1 MPSVLVLPCEQE
13 ASDRSGNV
21 DLDLG
26 RAAAPVTVVA
36 HDDLWPEVADVA
48 HRLELR
54 GLDGRGERCAGRLLA
69 LAILMR
75 SAFEFDRLLG
85 MLPDVSRYGVRFARD
100 GVGILGDGVGVVAIS
115 LARRAMRFA
124 LIADAHEAAA
134 ASAATVAIQS
144 LRSNPSGMSGA
155 TRAAPAQRR
164 RGPGQRGCGGQ
175 HRQPEELRGTPPPP
189 LRRRD
194 PRATAP
200 RRGLSTRQT

>member
-1 MPSVLVLPCEQE
+1 
-13 ASDRSGNV
+13 
-21 DLDLG
+21 
-26 RAAAPVTVVA
+26 
-36 HDDLWPEVADVA
+36 
-48 HRLELR
+48 
-54 GLDGRGERCAGRLLA
+54 
-69 LAILMR
+69 MR

-115 LARRAMRFA
+115 WAAGDAVRLDRRRPQ
-124 LIADAHEAAA
+124 AAA

-175 HRQPEELRGTPPPP
+175 HRQPEELRGLLH
-189 LRRRD
+189 LRFAA
-194 PRATAP
+194 ATRKP
-200 RRGLSTRQT
+200 RRLGEACQLGRPETDQPVTRWVARQPSAAIFPTVVAVPRPPIESPARRTARPLASSREPGLQRVDEQQFGRRTPHET